1 MAFRKDGGNVRR
13 LFRWSAEN
21 TIAAEIPRIPHPEPV
36 TSRLRLRLS
45 VLVTVCFLFA
55 LPWGAG
61 AQEQPFITQI
71 DIVGAHKVEEATVR
85 FKLKSRVG
93 DPYSPEVVR
102 EDIKALY
109 SLGYFEDIVIQAD
122 IFEGGLK
129 LTFVLHE
136 KPSIQSLR
144 ILGNKKLSTDKI
156 KAKIDLT
163 EGAIVPPG
171 ALVKNA
177 EKIRLFYEEEGYYQ
191 AKVEGQEE
199 RISPQEVAI
208 TFNVGE
214 GDKFDV
220 GEIRIVGNKYLK
232 EKDIKSKLQTSEL
245 YLFFFGGTLKREEL
259 RRDLDRIRAYYLD
272 NGFLDIAVEDPEIQL
287 DAPRKKL
294 KIIVRVEEGPQ
305 YRIGQLD
312 IKGNHLFSEAEIR
325 QWIKSRAGGIFSRE
339 ALQGDV
345 VAITDQ
351 YSARGY
357 LFADAAPVT
366 DILRAETTVNVALEI
381 TEGRQAFI
389 HRVEITGNIRTRDK
403 VIRRELRLVEG
414 DVFGS
419 TRLRES
425 RKNLENL
432 GYFEEVKVDTKRAA
446 AEDQVDVT
454 VDVKEKPT
462 GAFTIGGGFSSVDG
476 PIGVASISQ
485 NNVFGLGKR
494 VFLAAQIGANA
505 NRMDAVYADPHF
517 LDTDFGAE
525 LRGFGNQLRFK
536 DVQGFDQSNL
546 GGSLTMSHYL
556 FEKVTGAAS
565 YSFTRVQIKNVDV
578 ATAPSLVVR
587 QFEESGGI
595 SNTSALSG
603 ALTRSTLDSFTEPTT
618 GLYTRV
624 SAEYAGGFLG
634 ADNNFTKYSIEASRF
649 WPLWWKFVGHLRGN
663 LLYGDSF
670 GSSPNLPVQERFFL
684 GGIDTI
690 RGFRNFTISP
700 KDPVTNSGLTG
711 GNKAGYLNSE
721 ILFPLYEPMRMRGL
735 VFFDIGN
742 TYDERDGFDALFTR
756 RAKRSA
762 GVGLRFNSPLG
773 AIRLEYGFN
782 LSRAQG
788 EKSGVLHFTA
798 GTTF

>member
-1 MAFRKDGGNVRR
+1 
-13 LFRWSAEN
+13 
-21 TIAAEIPRIPHPEPV
+21 
-36 TSRLRLRLS
+36 
-45 VLVTVCFLFA
+45 VCFLLA

-71 DIVGAHKVEEATVR
+71 DVVGAHKVEEATIR

-144 ILGNKKLSTDKI
+144 IVGNRKISTDKV

-199 RISPQEVAI
+199 RISPQEVSI
-208 TFNVGE
+208 TFNVVE

-220 GEIRIVGNKYLK
+220 GEIRIVGNKSLK
-232 EKDIKSKLQTSEL
+232 EKDIKGKLQTSEL

-294 KIIVRVEEGPQ
+294 RIVIRVEEGPQ
-305 YRIGQLD
+305 YRIGELS
-312 IKGNHLFSEAEIR
+312 IKGNSLFSETEVR
-325 QWIKSRAGGIFSRE
+325 QLIKSQSGGVFSRE

-345 VAITDQ
+345 VAITDR
-351 YSARGY
+351 YSERGY
-357 LFADAAPVT
+357 LFADVAPVT
-366 DILRAETTVNVALEI
+366 DVLRAETTVNVALEI

-389 HRVEITGNIRTRDK
+389 HRVEIMGNIRTRDK
-403 VIRRELRLVEG
+403 VIRREIRLVEG

-425 RKNLENL
+425 RKSLENL
-432 GYFEEVKVDTKRAA
+432 GYFEEVKIETKRAA
-446 AEDQVDVT
+446 AEDQVDVA

-462 GAFTIGGGFSSVDG
+462 GAFTIGGGYSSLDG

-485 NNVFGLGKR
+485 NNLFGLGR
-494 VFLAAQIGANA
+494 RASLAAQIGQNA
-505 NRMDAVYADPHF
+505 NRFDAVYTDPHF
-517 LDTDFGAE
+517 RDTDFLTE
-525 LRGFGNQLRFK
+525 VRGFANQLRFK
-536 DVQGFDQSNL
+536 EFQGFDESNA
-546 GGSLTMSHYL
+546 GGSLTVGHHL
-556 FEKVTGAAS
+556 FEAVTGS
-565 YSFTRVQIKNVDV
+565 ITYGFTRVQIKNVDTV
-578 ATAPSLVVR
+578 NAPALIVR
-587 QFEESGGI
+587 QAEESGGV
-595 SNTSALSG
+595 SNTSALT
-603 ALTRSTLDSFTEPTT
+603 LTLARSTLDSYTEPTR
-618 GLYTRV
+618 GLYARAT
-624 SAEYAGGFLG
+624 AQYAGGFLG
-634 ADNNFTKYSIEASRF
+634 ADSNFTKYGLELSQY
-649 WPLWWKFVGHLRGN
+649 WPLWGKFVGHLRAN
-663 LLYGDSF
+663 VLYGDAF
-670 GSSPNLPVQERFFL
+670 GSTPNLPIQERFFL

-690 RGFRNFTISP
+690 RGFRNFTVSP
-700 KDPVTNSGLTG
+700 RDPVNEGFVG
-711 GNKAGYLNSE
+711 GNKAGYINAE
-721 ILFPLYEPMRMRGL
+721 ILFPLYEPLRMRGV

-742 TYDERDGFDALFTR
+742 AYDERDSFDALFKR

-762 GVGLRFNSPLG
+762 GLGIRFTSPLG
-773 AIRLEYGFN
+773 AIRLDFGFN
-782 LSRAQG
+782 LLPQRG
-788 EKSGVLHFTA
+788 EKSKVLHFTA

>member
-1 MAFRKDGGNVRR
+1 M
-13 LFRWSAEN
+13 
-21 TIAAEIPRIPHPEPV
+21 

-45 VLVTVCFLFA
+45 VPVLFWLLFA

-71 DIVGAHKVEEATVR
+71 DVVGAHKVEEATVR

-102 EDIKALY
+102 EDIKSLY
-109 SLGYFEDIVIQAD
+109 SLGYFEDIVIMAD

-144 ILGNKKLSTDKI
+144 IVGNKKLTTEKI

-199 RISPQEVAI
+199 RISPQEVSV
-208 TFNVGE
+208 TFNVVE

-220 GEIRIVGNKYLK
+220 GEIRIVGNQALK
-232 EKDIKSKLQTSEL
+232 EKDIKNKLQTSEL

-272 NGFLDIAVEDPEIQL
+272 NGFLDIAVADPEIQL
-287 DAPRKKL
+287 DPARKKL
-294 KIIVRVEEGPQ
+294 RIVIRVQEGPQ
-305 YRIGQLD
+305 YRIGQLS
-312 IKGNHLFSEAEIR
+312 IKGNSLFSEAEIR
-325 QWIKSRAGGIFSRE
+325 QWLKSRPGGIFSRE

-345 VAITDQ
+345 VAITDR
-351 YSARGY
+351 YSERGY

-366 DILRAETTVNVALEI
+366 EVQPAENTVNVALEI

-403 VIRRELRLVEG
+403 VIRREIQLVEG

-419 TRLRES
+419 GRLRQS
-425 RKNLENL
+425 RANLENL
-432 GYFEEVKVDTKRAA
+432 GYFEEVKIDTKRAA

-462 GAFTIGGGFSSVDG
+462 GAFTIGGGFSSLDG
-476 PIGVASISQ
+476 PIAVASISQ
-485 NNVFGLGKR
+485 NNLLGLGR
-494 VFLAAQIGANA
+494 RALLAGQFGKNA
-505 NRMDAVYADPHF
+505 NRFDAVYTDPH
-517 LDTDFGAE
+517 LWDTDFLTE
-525 LRGFGNQLRFK
+525 VRGFGNQLKFRDF
-536 DVQGFDQSNL
+536 QGYDQSNL
-546 GGSLTMSHYL
+546 GGSLAVGHHL
-556 FEKVTGAAS
+556 FELVTGLLTYS
-565 YSFTRVQIKNVDV
+565 YTRVEIKNVDV
-578 ATAPSLVVR
+578 NAPDIVKR
-587 QFEESGGI
+587 QAAESGGV
-595 SNTSALSG
+595 SLTSAVTFSLVRN
-603 ALTRSTLDSFTEPTT
+603 ALDSLAEPTR
-618 GLYTRV
+618 GLYARGF
-624 SAEYAGGFLG
+624 AQYAGGYLG
-634 ADNNFTKYSIEASRF
+634 ADSNFTKYGLELSRY

-670 GSSPNLPVQERFFL
+670 GSTPNLPVQERFYL

-690 RGFRNFTISP
+690 RGFRNFTIGP
-700 KDPVTNSGLTG
+700 KDPVTGEGNVG
-711 GNKAGYLNSE
+711 GNKAGYINSE
-721 ILFPLYEPMRMRGL
+721 ILFPLYAPLRMRGV
-735 VFFDIGN
+735 VFFDVGN
-742 TYDERDGFDALFTR
+742 AYDERDSFDAIFTR

-762 GVGLRFNSPLG
+762 GVGIRFTSPLG
-773 AIRLEYGFN
+773 AIRLDYGFN
-782 LSRAQG
+782 LQPQQG
-788 EKSGVLHFTA
+788 EKRAVLHFTA